1 MIALLLS
8 NLSQSAI
15 FAARNSDGG
24 PLWLLALG
32 PGGAAA
38 LYFGMWSYY
47 RNTGKS
53 HSFETDTRVE
63 AKPVT
68 GHEAKVNQVNG
79 TRATRINGDN
89 RSEHRKR
96 VERSN
101 PPN

>member
-8 NLSQSAI
+8 NLSPSLV
-15 FAARNSDGG
+15 FAAKSDGG

-38 LYFGMWSYY
+38 LYYGLWSYY

-53 HSFETDTRVE
+53 HSFESETRVE

-68 GHEAKVNQVNG
+68 GHEAKVNQITG
-79 TRATRINGDN
+79 TKATQIDGNN
-89 RSEHRKR
+89 QTAHRQR
-96 VERSN
+96 VQRFS